1 MPGLLR
7 LADSCAGSDAAL
19 SPPRAPVST
28 RKQETDLGE
37 DDLGEDGQRLG
48 GRVGAQGPGSNPA
61 RCVPRSLPARD
72 GKFGP
77 RDTVTL

>member
-7 LADSCAGSDAAL
+7 LADSCAL
-19 SPPRAPVST
+19 SPPKAPVST

-37 DDLGEDGQRLG
+37 DGQRVGAGGLRQRLG
-48 GRVGAQGPGSNPA
+48 GAGAQGPGSNPA

>member
-7 LADSCAGSDAAL
+7 LADSCAL

-48 GRVGAQGPGSNPA
+48 GRVGAQGRARTQPAMSYVLCLHVMGSSAPG
-61 RCVPRSLPARD
+61 
-72 GKFGP
+72 
-77 RDTVTL
+77 TL